1 MAQQPS
7 SAAWVKLPAAVVLVA
22 CEFLD
27 AASLGRLEICGKS
40 SLGDKTRAWSEKAAG
55 VARGT
60 LAQLSNKRLLAAQA
74 RVQELIPSS
83 AGGVV
88 GFANNVRRWSE
99 EVPFDEFAFTVVL
112 SSESDGFQTT
122 VFPFMRLVADRNEMG
137 AYNNVASFV
146 LFPSGQGADNMS
158 PLMRDASLACAE
170 GTQLDTFKD
179 VHMPRAYMICTR
191 KADGAAV
198 KVAFWDT
205 DDVDEDDWAAMA
217 YDQDSSE
224 CTVRFDY
231 GELMIGHGSSQDYQ
245 YHMTLNI
252 MFDRRTSQVLA
263 FCSGI
268 YHSTPDLSGSNM
280 SNEMFL
286 ALLHARLDESMR
298 ARPLPVSEVG
308 SRILN
313 HEHPTSQ
320 TAADVASSYGV
331 I

>member
-1 MAQQPS
+1 MSQQPS
-7 SAAWVKLPAAVVLVA
+7 AAAWVKLPAAVVLVA

-158 PLMRDASLACAE
+158 PLMRRASLACAE

-179 VHMPRAYMICTR
+179 AHMPRAY
-191 KADGAAV
+191 DLHQEG
-198 KVAFWDT
+198 
-205 DDVDEDDWAAMA
+205 
-217 YDQDSSE
+217 
-224 CTVRFDY
+224 
-231 GELMIGHGSSQDYQ
+231 G
-245 YHMTLNI
+245 
-252 MFDRRTSQVLA
+252 RRRGQGGVLGYRR
-263 FCSGI
+263 C
-268 YHSTPDLSGSNM
+268 
-280 SNEMFL
+280 
-286 ALLHARLDESMR
+286 
-298 ARPLPVSEVG
+298 
-308 SRILN
+308 
-313 HEHPTSQ
+313 
-320 TAADVASSYGV
+320 
-331 I
+331 